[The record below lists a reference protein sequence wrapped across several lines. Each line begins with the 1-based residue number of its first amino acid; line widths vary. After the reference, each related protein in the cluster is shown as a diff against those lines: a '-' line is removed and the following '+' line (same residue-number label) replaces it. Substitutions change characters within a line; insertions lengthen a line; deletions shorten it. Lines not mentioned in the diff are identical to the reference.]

1 MSKKKLM
8 ALLLSGVMTATT
20 VSVPVFAEDADAAE
34 DTADAAEETEG
45 GSSDTPL
52 VVGQTNF
59 SEKFAGLFAEAVP
72 DQQIADVVGEYLFG
86 NDRSGA
92 IIYNGIEG
100 ETHEYN
106 GTEYTLM
113 DEYYRID
120 NDMLYLY
127 NRDYLLSDMAEIPF
141 KIDSLTQ
148 ISSQGNIITTLQDD
162 RFILSEQLKD

>member
-1 MSKKKLM
+1 
-8 ALLLSGVMTATT
+8 
-20 VSVPVFAEDADAAE
+20 
-34 DTADAAEETEG
+34 
-45 GSSDTPL
+45 
-52 VVGQTNF
+52 
-59 SEKFAGLFAEAVP
+59 
-72 DQQIADVVGEYLFG
+72 
-86 NDRSGA
+86 
-92 IIYNGIEG
+92 
-100 ETHEYN
+100 
-106 GTEYTLM
+106 M